1 MWGAPTIFSAQ
12 WPGLVNRACAHAAS
26 ARAAAFEWQAL
37 YFPMACA
44 PRISTRIH
52 ARVKRRLNIPRET
65 PWKYFLGAKQ
75 YPMDTGNP
83 RCIFLV
89 RTPLFGVLDNRFA
102 VLWCAVPLMPDV
114 LLVVEQIPCQTIVL
128 KEC

>member
-1 MWGAPTIFSAQ
+1 MAGAVFSN
-12 WPGLVNRACAHAAS
+12 GLRAPYIHTDS
-26 ARAAAFEWQAL
+26 RAREKAFE
-37 YFPMACA
+37 YPKVNTME
-44 PRISTRIH
+44 
-52 ARVKRRLNIPRET
+52 NG
-65 PWKYFLGAKQ
+65 FLGAKQ
-75 YPMDTGNP
+75 YPMDTGNL

-114 LLVVEQIPCQTIVL
+114 LLVVEQIPCQTIVF